1 MSDPGDAFDT
11 TRMDLVTLAED
22 GSEVRLYVVGD
33 RPWTGSDAQLSSLQE
48 KIQNYVSF
56 VLEGQLGRDYPTA
69 AGLPWVIAIDC
80 QAGPPDEATR
90 DLLERLGTGIERDG
104 GRLEVLMASSG

>member
-1 MSDPGDAFDT
+1 MSDPGESFDT

-48 KIQNYVSF
+48 KIQNYASF
-56 VLEGQLGRDYPTA
+56 ALDGQLVRDYPTA
-69 AGLPWVIAIDC
+69 AGLPWVVVIDC
-80 QAGPPDEATR
+80 QTGAPDEATR

-104 GRLEVLMASSG
+104 GRLEVLIAASG